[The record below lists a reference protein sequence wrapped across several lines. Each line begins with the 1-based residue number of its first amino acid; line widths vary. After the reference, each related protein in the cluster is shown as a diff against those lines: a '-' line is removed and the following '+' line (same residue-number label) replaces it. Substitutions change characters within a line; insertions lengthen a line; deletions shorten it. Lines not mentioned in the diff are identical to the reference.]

1 LGLALFTPFEKGGR
15 GDLKILTE
23 APHPLKGLKIKDKYF
38 LIFKVP
44 FRGFR
49 GFFKS

>member
-1 LGLALFTPFEKGGR
+1 LLTPKNAPFEKGGR

-23 APHPLKGLKIKDKYF
+23 APNPLKGAKHKRF
-38 LIFKVP
+38 LSLKVP

-49 GFFKS
+49 GWF